1 MGEHPGLALKKSPGN
16 VPPRIILTGARSA
29 FIGPN
34 LVFDGYRAAVAT
46 IIVGLD
52 ADIDLTKFE
61 DQEDVNQ
68 TGPISVIAPGT
79 LCHFETK
86 GGIALLFCDVLSDD
100 YSEIDLRGMDSKI
113 GALRKLLQRG
123 PEDRLPKD
131 YLDQVFRMVG
141 IGSERTSR
149 SDIARVVAAIGRE
162 PENFATVESAASL
175 IGLSP
180 MRFQHVFTETVGM
193 PFRRYRQWRRM
204 GQVIRALADGAS
216 LTQAA
221 YTAGFANSAHLSTAF
236 KAMFGIRPSQL
247 ITSQA
252 EYYLSDFVIS
262 ED

>member
-1 MGEHPGLALKKSPGN
+1 MGKHPGLALSGAPN
-16 VPPRIILTGARSA
+16 HAPTRIILTGARSA

-46 IIVGLD
+46 IVIGLN
-52 ADIDLTKFE
+52 ADIDLTGFE
-61 DQEDVNQ
+61 EQQDVNQ

-79 LCHFETK
+79 LCHFETT

-100 YSEIDLRGMDSKI
+100 YAEIDMRGMDSKI

-123 PEDRLPKD
+123 PTDELPKD
-131 YLDQVFRMVG
+131 YLNQVFRMVG
-141 IGSERTSR
+141 VGSERNSR
-149 SDIARVVAAIGRE
+149 PDIARVVAAIGRE
-162 PENFATVESAASL
+162 PENFATVESAARL

-180 MRFQHVFTETVGM
+180 TRFQHVFTETVGM

-204 GQVIRALADGAS
+204 GQVIRALADGEN

-221 YTAGFANSAHLSTAF
+221 YAAGFANSAHLSTAF
-236 KAMFGIRPSQL
+236 RAMFGLRPSQL

-252 EYYLSDFVIS
+252 EYYLSDFVPS
-262 ED
+262 EG